1 MYTIQKSPER
11 KLKLCCLPSCV
22 GKRYDLVHKFPM
34 NNERAQQWIDI
45 IELPELRKMPL
56 DKVRMRYFICSKHF
70 RPQDYKNCESR
81 SLNTTAYPRLFLKTN
96 EDEPPEQC
104 TLNSNDGILNA
115 EESEIATIETTIEI
129 PDTLYLKEEST
140 HPVTTVEEPIQY
152 VLYSQKRPLILNKNR
167 IAGTNVVIQKPIQI
181 QTKQEVISPT
191 RHSAEIPTV
200 SYKNTRIIRNKV
212 QSGIGTSNMILK
224 RSGNHT
230 AEPLRKKLALD
241 QPKIIDI
248 EFDAPDFKEYEGLH
262 FFSIDFRTPSSTTM

>member
-11 KLKLCCLPSCV
+11 KLKMCCLPTCV

-45 IELPELRKMPL
+45 IDLPELRKMPL
-56 DKVRMRYFICSKHF
+56 DKIRMRYFICSKHF

-115 EESEIATIETTIEI
+115 EQNEITTMETTIEI
-129 PDTLYLKEEST
+129 PDTLYLKEDST
-140 HPVTTVEEPIQY
+140 HPVTMVEEPIQY
-152 VLYSQKRPLILNKNR
+152 VLYSQKRPLILNKSR
-167 IAGTNVVIQKPIQI
+167 IGGTNVVIQKPIQI
-181 QTKQEVISPT
+181 QTKQEVISPK
-191 RHSAEIPTV
+191 RHSAQIPTV
-200 SYKNTRIIRNKV
+200 SYKNTRIIKNKV
-212 QSGIGTSNMILK
+212 QSGIGTSKMVLK

-230 AEPLRKKLALD
+230 AEIFQKRLALD

-248 EFDAPDFKEYEGLH
+248 EFDASDLKECEGLCS
-262 FFSIDFRTPSSTTM
+262 FN